1 MRKRILLWC
10 LLLPF
15 LVNAQQ
21 RDTVFYRS
29 QAIPVHLQPI
39 ERAAGSSAFGSVY
52 YYGGKRLSS
61 PNSLEIPFYELSH
74 PTVNRH
80 YRNFRLATTVSRVI
94 AIAPFL
100 YFLTQRSGVRFN
112 SREYWTIYIG
122 SVAASL
128 GVSIYGNS
136 QVNKAV
142 KQYNTVLREA
152 RVGVSLQQLP
162 GTSQPVMGVGIRGKF

>member
-1 MRKRILLWC
+1 MRKIILLWC
-10 LLLPF
+10 LLVPF
-15 LVNAQQ
+15 LATAQQ

-29 QAIPVHLQPI
+29 TAIPAHLQPI
-39 ERAAGSSAFGSVY
+39 ERAAGSSALGSVY

-74 PTVNRH
+74 PAVTRH
-80 YRNFRLATTVSRVI
+80 YRNYRLATTVSRLT
-94 AIAPFL
+94 AIAPFI

-142 KQYNTVLREA
+142 KQYNSVLREA
-152 RVGVSLQQLP
+152 RLGVSVQSLP
-162 GTSQPVMGVGIRGKF
+162 SNATPVMGVGVRGKF